1 MILWDFFFKVLLT
14 EFHIMSYCRVIFQD
28 LYFGRKIG
36 HKNDVISVTR
46 GGDKEFSGGDAGL
59 TAATR

>member
-1 MILWDFFFKVLLT
+1 
-14 EFHIMSYCRVIFQD
+14 MSYCRVIFQD